1 MPANLLFL
9 SCSRACHRVENTYT
23 SIIRKHDL
31 RHLNSKKIRNKFDK
45 ILKENELLSLV
56 MTSVFTVSIKTETLC
71 SPVVSVM
78 SVSKKGPMDNSEGQ
92 TQNTV
97 LLSPQTRRVYYA
109 SAVAC
114 HFVNLFFSGQKK
126 LCKKGVIVVIT

>member
-56 MTSVFTVSIKTETLC
+56 MTSVFTVSIKTETRC

-78 SVSKKGPMDNSEGQ
+78 SVSKKGHMDNSEGQ
-92 TQNTV
+92 IQNNV

-114 HFVNLFFSGQKK
+114 HFVNLFFSDQKK
-126 LCKKGVIVVIT
+126 LCKKRVIVVIT

>member
-1 MPANLLFL
+1 
-9 SCSRACHRVENTYT
+9 
-23 SIIRKHDL
+23 
-31 RHLNSKKIRNKFDK
+31 
-45 ILKENELLSLV
+45 

-78 SVSKKGPMDNSEGQ
+78 SVSKKGHMDNSEGQ
-92 TQNTV
+92 IQNTV

-109 SAVAC
+109 SAVAG

-126 LCKKGVIVVIT
+126 LCKKRVIVVIT

>member
-78 SVSKKGPMDNSEGQ
+78 SVSKKGHMDNSEGQ

-114 HFVNLFFSGQKK
+114 HFANSFFSGQKK
-126 LCKKGVIVVIT
+126 LCKKRVIVVIT

>member
-1 MPANLLFL
+1 
-9 SCSRACHRVENTYT
+9 
-23 SIIRKHDL
+23 
-31 RHLNSKKIRNKFDK
+31 
-45 ILKENELLSLV
+45 

-71 SPVVSVM
+71 IPVVSVM

-92 TQNTV
+92 IQNTV

-114 HFVNLFFSGQKK
+114 HFVNLFFFWSKETLQKTGNCSHNMK
-126 LCKKGVIVVIT
+126 IKCDLLRQ